1 MFFPI
6 SDVFINPI
14 YLIVVGFLVGIL
26 GGFFGVGGGFI
37 AAPALFWT
45 GMPLNIV
52 VGTDLAH
59 MTGKSIVAAK
69 RHSALGHVD
78 IRLGVVMVAGTVLG
92 IEAGAQMIELLEQTG
107 QVDLVVGSTYIVVLL
122 AISAFTAWESIT
134 AIRMMYKQHEGQHHE
149 LLERADDEDVLA
161 FQGLAR
167 LLLRIRLWPMISFPT
182 SGIAEISLWIVLGV
196 GFFTGIL
203 AGFLGVGGGFIRM
216 PMLVYFI
223 GVPTHIAVGTDLFE
237 IIISAGY
244 GTLTHALKGNVDIL
258 VALVMQT
265 GAAVGAQI
273 GAASTTYVAG
283 PRIRLLFSALP
294 LIGVI
299 IILVRLIS
307 GDGGF

>member
-1 MFFPI
+1 
-6 SDVFINPI
+6 
-14 YLIVVGFLVGIL
+14 
-26 GGFFGVGGGFI
+26 
-37 AAPALFWT
+37 
-45 GMPLNIV
+45 
-52 VGTDLAH
+52 

-69 RHSALGHVD
+69 RHNTLGHVD
-78 IRLGVVMVAGTVLG
+78 IRLGMVMVVGTVLG
-92 IEAGAQMIELLEQTG
+92 IEVGAQLIELLEQIG
-107 QVDLVVGSTYIVVLL
+107 QVDQVIGSTYVVVLL
-122 AISAFTAWESIT
+122 GIGIFTAWESIT
-134 AIRMMYKQHEGQHHE
+134 ALRIMNKKQEGEHHD
-149 LLERADDEDVLA
+149 LLERSDDEDVLA
-161 FQGLAR
+161 FQGLAGR
-167 LLLRIRLWPMISFPT
+167 LLRIRLWPMVSFPV
-182 SGIAEISLWIVLGV
+182 SGIVEVSLWVVLFV
-196 GFFTGIL
+196 GFSTGIL

-294 LIGVI
+294 FIGAI
-299 IILVRLIS
+299 IILLRLFS
-307 GDGGF
+307 GGGGF

>member
-1 MFFPI
+1 
-6 SDVFINPI
+6 
-14 YLIVVGFLVGIL
+14 
-26 GGFFGVGGGFI
+26 
-37 AAPALFWT
+37 
-45 GMPLNIV
+45 
-52 VGTDLAH
+52 
-59 MTGKSIVAAK
+59 
-69 RHSALGHVD
+69 
-78 IRLGVVMVAGTVLG
+78 
-92 IEAGAQMIELLEQTG
+92 
-107 QVDLVVGSTYIVVLL
+107 
-122 AISAFTAWESIT
+122 
-134 AIRMMYKQHEGQHHE
+134 
-149 LLERADDEDVLA
+149 
-161 FQGLAR
+161 
-167 LLLRIRLWPMISFPT
+167 MISFPT